1 MPQFK
6 SANLLAK
13 NSKQLRNDTRYFMEI
28 NEEEQVPCS
37 KELAVMRDEKRE
49 SMKVGFKTGANSTSL
64 NAKRLKGNNAE
75 RRTPR
80 VNNAIKG

>member
-1 MPQFK
+1 
-6 SANLLAK
+6 
-13 NSKQLRNDTRYFMEI
+13 MEI

-64 NAKRLKGNNAE
+64 NAKRLEGNNAE

-80 VNNAIKG
+80 VNNVIKG